1 MKKKQIEMI
10 VWNFRVPHIEIKV
23 ERDRQREKPTG
34 SKLELRTPHA
44 PPGKEGVAKIN
55 LTILRKL
62 VSDHWTWLDASLK
75 SRILRNVLTRVI
87 HASKPFSCFFFILY
101 LLKDKISHKQT

>member
-1 MKKKQIEMI
+1 M
-10 VWNFRVPHIEIKV
+10 PPIEIKV
-23 ERDRQREKPTG
+23 ERDRHREKPTG

-62 VSDHWTWLDASLK
+62 VSDHWKWLDALLK
-75 SRILRNVLTRVI
+75 SRILRDVLTHVI
-87 HASKPFSCFFFILY
+87 HASKPFSCFFLYFIVI
-101 LLKDKISHKQT
+101 KR